1 MTTFDSI
8 HNAALQPPEPRI
20 CAPGE
25 HVADPGTFRVSEE
38 DRPHMVAL
46 VDCEMCGATGA
57 NKNGGLVSSDF
68 ADWEAK

>member
-8 HNAALQPPEPRI
+8 HTAALQPPEARI

-25 HVADPGTFRVSEE
+25 HVADASTFRVSHE
-38 DRPHMVAL
+38 DLPAMVAL

-57 NKNGGLVSSDF
+57 NKNGGLASSDF
-68 ADWEAK
+68 ADWEA